1 MTLIEQLA
9 GFFREGARARPKAR
23 SERDKRTQEG
33 LILRQEIDLLFESAN
48 EARANGDRWAT
59 AQWLERASRKLDAAG
74 AIRRAIEVRREAAS
88 EYTKFAEAAEN
99 HADVVAGYT
108 HAARAL
114 LVAGDIDAAKA
125 SADCAQ
131 DAGPNSAASAET
143 GPRTAAA

>member
-9 GFFREGARARPKAR
+9 EFFRESARARPKDR
-23 SERDKRTQEG
+23 NGTEKRTSAG
-33 LILRQEIDLLFESAN
+33 MILRREIDVLFASAD
-48 EARANGDRWAT
+48 EARANGDRWAA
-59 AQWLERASRKLDAAG
+59 AQLLERASRKLDAAG
-74 AIRRAIEVRREAAS
+74 TIRRAIEVRRDAAL

-131 DAGPNSAASAET
+131 DAGPKSAASAQN
-143 GPRTAAA
+143 